1 MRGLI
6 ISSGNINDYTLLN
19 DLIDENDYIV
29 CADGGLDHI
38 MKIDKIPDLILG
50 DFDSISDL
58 GIKYIEDNNINI
70 ERYSSIKDNTDTELA
85 IKTLIDKGIDKISLI
100 GGSGTRLDHTLAN
113 LFLLKKFNKDG
124 ITLRMID
131 DNNIVNYLV
140 DSIEIKKSEGRFISI
155 IPLNYDGIIVSL
167 RGFKYKLNQ
176 KHIEY
181 ASTLGVSN
189 EIIEDVG
196 LVKLDKGEALVFES
210 LD

>member
-1 MRGLI
+1 MKGLI
-6 ISSGNINDYTLLN
+6 ISSGNINDYILLN

-38 MKIDKIPDLILG
+38 MRIDKIPDLLLG

-70 ERYSSIKDNTDTELA
+70 ERYPSIKDNTDTELA
-85 IKTLIDKGIDKISLI
+85 IKTLIDKGIDNISLI

-124 ITLRMID
+124 VSLRMID

-167 RGFKYKLNQ
+167 TGFKYKLNQ

-196 LVKLDKGEALVFES
+196 IVKLDKGEALDFES